1 MYLATVDPREA
12 ALVHLRDLWSEEEEE
27 EAKLRTIELH
37 KSLSLL
43 TLEMD
48 VGGWVEDMA
57 HPIIIIN

>member
-12 ALVHLRDLWSEEEEE
+12 ALVHLHDLWSEEE

>member
-27 EAKLRTIELH
+27 AKLRTIELH

-43 TLEMD
+43 TQEMD
-48 VGGWVEDMA
+48 VSGWVENMA
-57 HPIIIIN
+57 HPIIVIIN